1 MGPNATAYAPIG
13 LPQTYAVVTGD
24 GTAVPQGTAG
34 FETPQQA
41 GIRYKRQQLAWDLVW
56 WRRIVYFLTVIA
68 SLHLVVFPLI
78 YRTYLPEEY
87 TTSLRFV
94 AEAVRIVGTFLPS
107 FVTTFWLDSYATNPK
122 TVLISIGFVAALVLW
137 GSRLN
142 TLIEDRMLAAWR
154 NEDVQ
159 RSRTMKVIDGFVR
172 WLRTADC
179 YLAFQRFVR
188 FGLAPALFAIFTV
201 VGSLALLSHVAFYFE
216 DAAGFTCTPTA
227 KAKPLPVGHT
237 SEQLVF
243 TPDRLCW
250 GSGLQLTAGNRYVIS
265 IEEAGTWQDGDYTTH
280 LGGYEVTSL
289 PGLLLRA
296 QMFVLTPL
304 RRVLLRPW
312 FRVIARVGEAGTDE
326 YFLDPDW
333 NQTLNA
339 ATRLDVPIR
348 PNRSGEFYLYVNEAV
363 FPWHMDFWYRNNKG
377 SAKVTVTQRGN

>member
-1 MGPNATAYAPIG
+1 
-13 LPQTYAVVTGD
+13 
-24 GTAVPQGTAG
+24 
-34 FETPQQA
+34 
-41 GIRYKRQQLAWDLVW
+41 
-56 WRRIVYFLTVIA
+56 
-68 SLHLVVFPLI
+68 
-78 YRTYLPEEY
+78 
-87 TTSLRFV
+87 
-94 AEAVRIVGTFLPS
+94 
-107 FVTTFWLDSYATNPK
+107 
-122 TVLISIGFVAALVLW
+122 
-137 GSRLN
+137 
-142 TLIEDRMLAAWR
+142 
-154 NEDVQ
+154 
-159 RSRTMKVIDGFVR
+159 VR

-312 FRVIARVGEAGTDE
+312 FRVIARLGEAGTDE
-326 YFLDPDW
+326 YFLDPDR

-348 PNRSGEFYLYVNEAV
+348 PNRSGEFYLYVVRSGVSVAHGLLVPEQQGQRQGHGHAARQLARPVGGNMATLTRKSPVGAHKPFANYSRACQSELPA
-363 FPWHMDFWYRNNKG
+363 G
-377 SAKVTVTQRGN
+377 GRGNRSRLIERRMTASCRCY